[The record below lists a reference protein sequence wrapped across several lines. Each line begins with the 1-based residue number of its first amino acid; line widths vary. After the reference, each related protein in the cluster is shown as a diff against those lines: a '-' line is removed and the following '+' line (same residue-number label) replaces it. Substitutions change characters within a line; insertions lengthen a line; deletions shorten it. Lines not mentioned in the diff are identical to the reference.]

1 MLLWRPRQKDHEVQT
16 RLGSKTLSTTTSGP
30 MKSFAYLSW
39 IALVLGC
46 LPSGAEDAHQAISKG
61 MLGYLPLK
69 TREYLNHIFQM

>member
-39 IALVLGC
+39 IALVL
-46 LPSGAEDAHQAISKG
+46 AEDAHQAISKG

-69 TREYLNHIFQM
+69 TKEYLNHISQM